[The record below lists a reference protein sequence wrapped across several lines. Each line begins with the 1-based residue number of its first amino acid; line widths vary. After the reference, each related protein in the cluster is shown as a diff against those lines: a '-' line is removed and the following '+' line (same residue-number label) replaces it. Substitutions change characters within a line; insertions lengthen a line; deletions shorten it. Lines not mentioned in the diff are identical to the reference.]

1 MFVLYFI
8 AEIIYLKLV
17 PIKPFSDMKS
27 VVQIATSGFKEGM
40 EYIYVYPNNLPIAT
54 IFYFLFK
61 IYNGVMVVKITN
73 IVCNMLIIYFAYKT
87 YKNIYKKKNR
97 LVLLFGIFSI
107 STFLY
112 VNHVYNDVMYV
123 ALTTVILYITTKK
136 ELVKKDIILLALLSF
151 LQFLIRPVG
160 IILIIAISMYLI
172 LKKYDYK
179 TVIVI
184 IATFILCNLIYIP
197 VKNYFIPKSEEKLKY
212 PIWSFLQMGINE
224 AEFGF
229 QDSSHSVDWT
239 FGDVTSR
246 IKELGVKRLTKLL
259 AKKEYWLWTEGTY
272 QVERYAFGAGQ
283 EDTFYYE
290 TPLTNKLLNPE
301 TSKIRKALD
310 YLMKAQYFVLIGL
323 SLISL
328 IKKDENGKKDLLLY
342 FIIGMFCFYLVWE
355 MKSRYIYCLQPVFWI
370 FAARGLEQIQ
380 AKIHT
385 RKMISDKS
393 KNNEEG
399 EEADGK
405 I

>member
-1 MFVLYFI
+1 MKKIIDKADIIIHKISISFVIILFAIIVIGMLFINSIYLYNDSPDFKVNNVLNFLGIIINIVGIVLLVLANKFIQKKFPKNKYITVGMFVLYFI

-40 EYIYVYPNNLPIAT
+40 EYIYVYPNNLPIAA

-123 ALTTVILYITTKK
+123 ALTTVILYITTKE

-212 PIWSFLQMGINE
+212 PIWSFLQMGINLV
-224 AEFGF
+224 F
-229 QDSSHSVDWT
+229 
-239 FGDVTSR
+239 
-246 IKELGVKRLTKLL
+246 
-259 AKKEYWLWTEGTY
+259 
-272 QVERYAFGAGQ
+272 
-283 EDTFYYE
+283 
-290 TPLTNKLLNPE
+290 
-301 TSKIRKALD
+301 KIVHIL
-310 YLMKAQYFVLIGL
+310 
-323 SLISL
+323 
-328 IKKDENGKKDLLLY
+328 
-342 FIIGMFCFYLVWE
+342 
-355 MKSRYIYCLQPVFWI
+355 
-370 FAARGLEQIQ
+370 
-380 AKIHT
+380 
-385 RKMISDKS
+385 
-393 KNNEEG
+393 
-399 EEADGK
+399 
-405 I
+405 